1 MLVRS
6 FNKTYGL
13 NTSIS
18 ISSNNYGP
26 NQNNE
31 KFIPKVINSLLNNNE
46 ITVYGDGLN
55 VRDWI
60 YVKDHCMGIDMIFN
74 NSESGSVY
82 NIGGNNELTNIS
94 LIEIIYN
101 IISGYKKVQK
111 KIDFVTDRYGH
122 DRRYSLNTSLI
133 EKEIGWN
140 PKTNFKDGIKKLIK
154 TML

>member
-46 ITVYGDGLN
+46 ITVYEDGLN
-55 VRDWI
+55 VRGGFMLKI
-60 YVKDHCMGIDMIFN
+60 MYRIDMIFN

-82 NIGGNNELTNIS
+82 NIGGNNE
-94 LIEIIYN
+94 
-101 IISGYKKVQK
+101 
-111 KIDFVTDRYGH
+111 
-122 DRRYSLNTSLI
+122 
-133 EKEIGWN
+133 
-140 PKTNFKDGIKKLIK
+140 
-154 TML
+154 